1 MVCSSGKFNLRREVD
16 LGKLIQIE
24 PDKTYCLVPCT
35 MKGEETFD
43 DFKDI
48 DFSINFYFSNCPD
61 SDVVMAKVNGEGP
74 LKRERVNVSAVDP
87 EIAQNSAKLKN
98 FLKSSVQQLV
108 Q

>member
-1 MVCSSGKFNLRREVD
+1 
-16 LGKLIQIE
+16 
-24 PDKTYCLVPCT
+24 
-35 MKGEETFD
+35 MKGEEAFD

-87 EIAQNSAKLKN
+87 EIA
-98 FLKSSVQQLV
+98 
-108 Q
+108 